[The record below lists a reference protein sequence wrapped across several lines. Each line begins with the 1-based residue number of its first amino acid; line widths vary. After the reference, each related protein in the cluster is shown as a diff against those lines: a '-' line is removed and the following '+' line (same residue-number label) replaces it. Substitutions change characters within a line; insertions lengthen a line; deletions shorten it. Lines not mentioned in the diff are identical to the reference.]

1 MDDILRPEIFH
12 LNGRLYR
19 KNPVNTDDEISTDR
33 WLETGAGEVA
43 SQLQLE
49 DIPDDEETSHLTK
62 TSEGFQVSLSLP
74 SAFYKFIIG
83 RQGETKKQLERE
95 TKTSIKVPS
104 KGSTAA
110 ANIVITGSDRSG
122 VLAATRRVQMLG
134 DEGRSR
140 HEWTH
145 FLSIPLNTTSIMK
158 QFEQFKEAV
167 MTTCAHAQGLDSSI
181 FQNPHKLHLT
191 IGVLK
196 LCSHEEEE
204 KACDLLSECSRT
216 VVKSELCG
224 RPAIIQIQ
232 GLEYMNDDP
241 SAVDVLYGK
250 VSLAD
255 GSDRLQCLVDQLVK
269 HFTDAGLMQQDYTH
283 IMQREYGDVKMHV
296 TLMNTKLRKEQQRLE
311 AESSRTHRRKY
322 RESFDA
328 IQIFQEFGQFQ
339 FGEAQLKSIHLSERH
354 NTSADGYYATR
365 CQISL

>member
-216 VVKSELCG
+216 VVK
-224 RPAIIQIQ
+224 I
-232 GLEYMNDDP
+232 
-241 SAVDVLYGK
+241 DVLYGK